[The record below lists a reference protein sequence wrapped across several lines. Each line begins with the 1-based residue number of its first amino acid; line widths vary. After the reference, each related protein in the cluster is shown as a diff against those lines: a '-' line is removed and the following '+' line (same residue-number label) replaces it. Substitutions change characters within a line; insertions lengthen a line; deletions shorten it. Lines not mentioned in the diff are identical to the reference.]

1 LTALEGVEKGTNEDI
16 ILPPPLELSS
26 LVFKAGYIIRRIT
39 QEDIDELHQRLFKD
53 RDSDAFNILAEYYC
67 QDFAKRCVW
76 RSLKKHHLPEYFESD
91 DLYCEIVFELLKLLR
106 RYDPSKGAK
115 FETYANIRLGWEVV
129 DCMREESNTPRSV
142 HKAMKS
148 IKDFRDEFYKINGR
162 NLDHAELC
170 QLTGMTMEKILEVE
184 NIYYSDGF
192 PVSLDQLIEPDDSG
206 DSPMDPSQ
214 FIGRYEDEY
223 LEIENRAFFDYA
235 CKQLE
240 GRSKELIVIQ
250 LHYLERLTLK
260 EISGVMGL
268 SEARISQLHSQA
280 IGRIRSKLTKR
291 DWILL
296 GQSLPPPKKPVAN
309 NPDPSTGMV
318 ISGGCNEALLLQAP
332 ATDITT
338 ADSTDQPTDLPEKV
352 EESNIGIKEKDGE
365 RMEGSTGGGLSS
377 LEDGNPGEEIVAT
390 LTMTQAKVAIYMYQI
405 LSLEPNKRVK
415 VQTSAVSAHIGYNKN
430 NANKVLNE
438 LDELGFFVRDGR
450 NLYLLGSQ
458 TKFKVRPNKG
468 GAIKQVQLN
477 PESTVTTF
485 TTYDLADLLGPK
497 NDDEKKGG
505 VSSNKPPEWQTPPAS
520 HESDH
525 RVVETPEVQGPV
537 PSDEVVSDVVPSM
550 LDNACLRAFASSFKT
565 AENCVFEKEQALM
578 LAESQLSDALIAY
591 RHAVAEHAIAVND
604 FEGFKLMMVVS
615 TSQ

>member
-1 LTALEGVEKGTNEDI
+1 M
-16 ILPPPLELSS
+16 
-26 LVFKAGYIIRRIT
+26 
-39 QEDIDELHQRLFKD
+39 
-53 RDSDAFNILAEYYC
+53 
-67 QDFAKRCVW
+67 
-76 RSLKKHHLPEYFESD
+76 
-91 DLYCEIVFELLKLLR
+91 YCEIVFELLKLLR

-115 FETYANIRLGWEVV
+115 FETYANIRLGWKVV

-223 LEIENRAFFDYA
+223 LDIENRAFFDYA

-268 SEARISQLHSQA
+268 SEAMISQLHSQA

-296 GQSLPPPKKPVAN
+296 GQSLPPPKNQQLVPAN
-309 NPDPSTGMV
+309 TTMNIV
-318 ISGGCNEALLLQAP
+318 ISEGRNEEKLLQTP
-332 ATDITT
+332 VIVRTTTDTH
-338 ADSTDQPTDLPEKV
+338 DQPTDSLKKAK
-352 EESNIGIKEKDGE
+352 ESNIEKEKDGE
-365 RMEGSTGGGLSS
+365 IVENTTGSSGEGLSS
-377 LEDGNPGEEIVAT
+377 TDGNSRGEAVAT

-415 VQTSAVSAHIGYNKN
+415 VQTSAVSTHMGN
-430 NANKVLNE
+430 NRENTNKVLNE

-450 NLYLLGSQ
+450 NLYLLGGQ

-485 TTYDLADLLGPK
+485 ITYDLADLLGPK

-505 VSSNKPPEWQTPPAS
+505 VPPAELPEGRMPPAS

-525 RVVETPEVQGPV
+525 RIVETPEVQGPV
-537 PSDEVVSDVVPSM
+537 PSDEVVLDVVPSM

-615 TSQ
+615 TS